1 MTPPVAFDVGVAHR
15 IGRYADAVRVP
26 AGYDLIATSGTPGLL
41 ADGTLPADFA
51 AEATQAWRNVERALA
66 AAGAQLA
73 DVVQVR
79 QWLTSAEDI
88 KAYGAVRSTFITHE
102 PVFMLAVVPGLV
114 WPNIRL
120 EIEVLAAVPAAS

>member
-1 MTPPVAFDVGVAHR
+1 MTQPAVFDVGVSHL

-26 AGYDLIATSGTPGLL
+26 AGYDLVVTSGTPGLRE
-41 ADGTLPADFA
+41 DGTLPADFSD
-51 AEATQAWRNVERALA
+51 EAVQAWRNVERALA
-66 AAGAQLA
+66 AAGARLA

-88 KAYGAVRSTFITHE
+88 KAYGAVRSRFITHE

-120 EIEVLAAVPAAS
+120 EIEVVAAVRPAS